1 MKILYVEDNQVDIDL
16 TVRRLGK
23 VSPAIH
29 IDTAHSQTEALQF
42 IRREDFSEYDLVLTD
57 MHLQD
62 GDGIAILS
70 HIRGHSLPVA
80 VVILTG
86 QGDEEAAVAALKAG
100 ADDYIVKKQGYLEK
114 LPEFLE
120 NASTSFRKAK
130 DYDVGR
136 LKVIYVE
143 HNQADVDLTCRHIAR
158 YTPHIQMDPVYSVED
173 FYKIFE
179 QTGDLD
185 PYNVI
190 LLDYRLPQA
199 NALEI
204 LKEIKLSTNNTIPV
218 ILITGKGD
226 EEIAVKALKMGAFD
240 YLTKNQGYLFKL
252 PSVIENAHYSMRLMR
267 EHNAL
272 IESEKRYRILFENS
286 PIVKLVIDP
295 ENGRIV
301 NANAAA
307 VRFYGWSFEQ
317 LITKKMSEINT
328 TPEEELRVIR
338 GRVAKTHFDHYQ
350 FQHRL
355 ANGSIRDVEV
365 NSGPIEIDGKT
376 MLYSVV
382 YDITERIRGEKER
395 ERLQRKLV
403 QAQKMEAFGQ
413 LAGGIAHDFNNILS
427 AVLGFSELALSQI
440 DEKTPL
446 WDDINE
452 IYIAGRRA
460 KELVSQILTF
470 ARQAD
475 EEIQPVRINQIAKE
489 VLKLIRSSTSTSIEI
504 RQNVDSTALV
514 KGNAVQIH
522 QVMMNL
528 CTNATYAM
536 EDGGVLE
543 IIIRDVVLDGK
554 ENTIGTQHVSGAY
567 VEMIVSDTGS
577 GIPQDIIDSIFEPY
591 FTTKPPGEGTG
602 MGLSMVHGIVQS
614 YGGAIQVAS
623 SPGKGTVFTIYLP
636 ITSED
641 EKSLHYESNVLPR
654 GTERILLVDDESSVA
669 RAEGKI
675 LERLGYRVTVMNDS
689 VESLKLFAARPYD
702 FDLVLTDTNM
712 PKMPG
717 NILAVELMKIRK
729 DMPVIL
735 ATGYSRKMSHET
747 IKAIGVKALIHKPIV
762 AKSIATILRDVL
774 DQA

>member
-1 MKILYVEDNQVDIDL
+1 MKILYVEDNQIDIDL
-16 TVRRLGK
+16 TIRKLK
-23 VSPAIH
+23 KSSPSLH
-29 IDTAHSQTEALQF
+29 VNTAHSQREALQI
-42 IRREDFSEYDLVLTD
+42 IRKEDFVEYDLVLTD

-100 ADDYIVKKQGYLEK
+100 ADDYIVKKQGYLDN
-114 LPEFLE
+114 LPIMLE
-120 NASTSFRKAK
+120 NALVSYHKIQ
-130 DYDVGR
+130 GHNLER
-136 LKVIYVE
+136 LEVIYVE
-143 HNQADVDLTCRHIAR
+143 HNQADVDLTRRHIER
-158 YTPHIQMDPVYSVED
+158 YAPHIKMTPVYRVSD
-173 FYKIFE
+173 FYPMID
-179 QTGDLD
+179 QTDRLGQ
-185 PYNVI
+185 YSAI
-190 LLDYRLPQA
+190 LLDYRLPQE

-204 LKEIKLSTNNTIPV
+204 LKTIKLSANKTIPV

-226 EEIAVKALKMGAFD
+226 EEIAVNALKMGAFD

-252 PSVIENAHYSMRLMR
+252 PSVIENAHYSMRLTR

-272 IESEKRYRILFENS
+272 IESEKRYRDLFENS
-286 PIVKLVIDP
+286 PIVKLIIDP
-295 ENGRIV
+295 DNGRIV

-307 VRFYGWSFEQ
+307 VRFYGWSSEQ
-317 LITKKMSEINT
+317 LTTKKIPEINT
-328 TPEEELRVIR
+328 MPEEELRAIWER
-338 GRVAKTHFDHYQ
+338 ASKANFDHYH

-365 NSGPIEIDGKT
+365 SSGPIDIDGKT
-376 MLYSVV
+376 MLYSVI
-382 YDITERIRGEKER
+382 YDITERIRGQKEK

-427 AVLGFSELALSQI
+427 AVLGFSELALFQI
-440 DEKTPL
+440 EEKTPL

-452 IYIAGRRA
+452 IYVAGRRA

-470 ARQAD
+470 ARQSD
-475 EEIQPVRINQIAKE
+475 EEIKPVRISQIAKE
-489 VLKLIRSSTSTSIEI
+489 VLKLIRSSTPTSIEI
-504 RQNVDSTALV
+504 RQKVDSTALV
-514 KGNAVQIH
+514 NGNAVQLH

-528 CTNATYAM
+528 CTNAAYAM

-554 ENTIGTQHVSGAY
+554 ENTIGTQHASGAY
-567 VEMIVSDTGS
+567 VEMIISDTGS

-591 FTTKPPGEGTG
+591 FTTKPLGEGTG

-623 SPGKGTVFTIYLP
+623 SPGKGAVFTIYLP
-636 ITSED
+636 ITSEG
-641 EKSLHYESNVLPR
+641 EKSLNYESNALPK
-654 GTERILLVDDESSVA
+654 GTERILLVDDEISVA
-669 RAEGKI
+669 RVEGKI
-675 LERLGYRVTVMNDS
+675 LERLGYEVTVMNDS
-689 VESLKLFAARPYD
+689 VESLKLFTARPYD

-717 NILAVELMKIRK
+717 NILAVELMKIRR
-729 DMPVIL
+729 DIPVIL
-735 ATGYSRKMSHET
+735 STGYSRKMSHET
-747 IKAIGVKALIHKPIV
+747 IKAIGAKALIHKPIV

-774 DQA
+774 DQV